1 MASTDKFGNN
11 AMHKACRFRNAGMI
25 EILLKNGIGDII
37 QRNLFGRLP
46 LEQPHNDIMNDKKIK
61 LVFESF
67 VDNN

>member
-1 MASTDKFGNN
+1 
-11 AMHKACRFRNAGMI
+11 MI